1 MHLAER
7 RRTPMEILRIQLR
20 RVVDDFCDQNRDQPE
35 GQEQEQLVLMELEI
49 SINEALINT
58 VDLHYQSNSEEPA
71 LPETLWMELRSRVCR
86 SSVPVLEGEGPE
98 ACDPEKSFCD
108 KALRFFL
115 RLLCYLHQKWQLA
128 LAWVRE
134 VAAGVQTFCRAV
146 EVICSVLQEVLQ
158 DFYYGVTQV
167 FRSTMQA

>member
-1 MHLAER
+1 
-7 RRTPMEILRIQLR
+7 MEILCIQLH

-35 GQEQEQLVLMELEI
+35 GQEQEQLALMELERDCKTAGAGAGLQLPPAPPQD

-58 VDLHYQSNSEEPA
+58 VDLHYQSNSEES
-71 LPETLWMELRSRVCR
+71 RSLHWQA
-86 SSVPVLEGEGPE
+86 SVSQNLTKI
-98 ACDPEKSFCD
+98 EK
-108 KALRFFL
+108 
-115 RLLCYLHQKWQLA
+115 
-128 LAWVRE
+128 V
-134 VAAGVQTFCRAV
+134 V

>member
-1 MHLAER
+1 MHLANR

-35 GQEQEQLVLMELEI
+35 GQEQEQLALMELED

-58 VDLHYQSNSEEPA
+58 MDLHYQSNSEEPA

-98 ACDPEKSFCD
+98 ACDPEELFWHWPGCG
-108 KALRFFL
+108 RW
-115 RLLCYLHQKWQLA
+115 LLVC
-128 LAWVRE
+128 RPF
-134 VAAGVQTFCRAV
+134 AGRWRSL
-146 EVICSVLQEVLQ
+146 CSVLQEVLQ